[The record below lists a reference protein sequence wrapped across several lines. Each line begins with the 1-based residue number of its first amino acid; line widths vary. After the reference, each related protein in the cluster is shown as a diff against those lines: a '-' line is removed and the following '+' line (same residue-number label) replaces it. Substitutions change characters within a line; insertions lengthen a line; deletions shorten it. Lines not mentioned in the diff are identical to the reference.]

1 MEIGSEDVFH
11 QFTVQDPL
19 CELETHLISG
29 TQLASV
35 VDKSESQKYYRFNFH
50 YRFCITHFVEQR
62 NVRIN
67 LNKTNVNINF
77 NVHTCK

>member
-29 TQLASV
+29 THSV
-35 VDKSESQKYYRFNFH
+35 LIRVR
-50 YRFCITHFVEQR
+50 
-62 NVRIN
+62 VRIVTVSTSTTDSVLHIS
-67 LNKTNVNINF
+67 LNKEMFVLT
-77 NVHTCK
+77 

>member
-29 TQLASV
+29 TQLALV
-35 VDKSESQKYYRFNFH
+35 LIRVR
-50 YRFCITHFVEQR
+50 
-62 NVRIN
+62 VRIVTVSTSTTDSVLHIS
-67 LNKTNVNINF
+67 LNKEMFVLT
-77 NVHTCK
+77 

>member
-1 MEIGSEDVFH
+1 MEIGPKDVFH

-35 VDKSESQKYYRFNFH
+35 LIRVR
-50 YRFCITHFVEQR
+50 
-62 NVRIN
+62 VRIVTVSTSTTDSVLHIS
-67 LNKTNVNINF
+67 LNKEMFVLT
-77 NVHTCK
+77 

>member
-1 MEIGSEDVFH
+1 MILAIFKTLKTYFHMEIGSEDVFH

-35 VDKSESQKYYRFNFH
+35 LIRVR
-50 YRFCITHFVEQR
+50 
-62 NVRIN
+62 VRIVTVSTSTTDSVLHIS
-67 LNKTNVNINF
+67 LNKEMFVLT
-77 NVHTCK
+77 